1 MIENN
6 ILGIILA
13 GGKSSRFGEDK
24 SIAKLGDKTLLDHT
38 INKIENEFTEILLI
52 SNNKEFNFKNNKIH
66 VVEDCIEGQLGPLV
80 GILTAMK
87 WVIINKKNYKWIAS
101 FPCDTPFFDIKL
113 ISELKNKV
121 KQTSKKLIFLNSNKN
136 FKGSISLLITGD
148 EEGIATNGTKKV
160 VEYLKK
166 KKEKGKSVKLNQQY
180 LRCFQ
185 LNSTIL
191 LYIYRGL
198 SSNIAFF
205 EQSRFLEFSDHPCA
219 EKTKRKNAHDTGS
232 LKHRSSSLNPDKTR

>member
-38 INKIENEFTEILLI
+38 INKIEKKFTEILVI

-113 ISELKNKV
+113 ISELKIKV
-121 KQTSKKLIFLNSNKN
+121 KETSKKLIFLNSNKKRHN
-136 FKGSISLLITGD
+136 IFGLWSMDLIEILEKDIKNSFRKVELWADKVGYENININ
-148 EEGIATNGTKKV
+148 EEKFDRFLNINTKKDL
-160 VEYLKK
+160 EKA
-166 KKEKGKSVKLNQQY
+166 KENL
-180 LRCFQ
+180 
-185 LNSTIL
+185 
-191 LYIYRGL
+191 
-198 SSNIAFF
+198 
-205 EQSRFLEFSDHPCA
+205 
-219 EKTKRKNAHDTGS
+219 
-232 LKHRSSSLNPDKTR
+232 DKI

>member
-52 SNNKEFNFKNNKIH
+52 SNNKEFNFKKNKIH

-87 WVIINKKNYKWIAS
+87 WVIKNKKNYKWIAS

-113 ISELKNKV
+113 ISELKIKV
-121 KQTSKKLIFLNSNKN
+121 KETSKKLIFLNSNKKRHN
-136 FKGSISLLITGD
+136 IFGLWSLDLIEILEKDIRNRIRKVELWADKVGYENININ
-148 EEGIATNGTKKV
+148 EEKFDRFLNINTKKDL
-160 VEYLKK
+160 EKA
-166 KKEKGKSVKLNQQY
+166 KENL
-180 LRCFQ
+180 
-185 LNSTIL
+185 
-191 LYIYRGL
+191 
-198 SSNIAFF
+198 
-205 EQSRFLEFSDHPCA
+205 
-219 EKTKRKNAHDTGS
+219 
-232 LKHRSSSLNPDKTR
+232 DKI

>member
-66 VVEDCIEGQLGPLV
+66 IVEDCIEGQLGPLV

-87 WVIINKKNYKWIAS
+87 WVIKNKKNYKWIAS

-113 ISELKNKV
+113 ISELKIKV
-121 KQTSKKLIFLNSNKN
+121 KETSKKLIFLNSNKKRHN
-136 FKGSISLLITGD
+136 IFGLWSMDLIEILEKDIKNSFRKVELWADKIGYENININ
-148 EEGIATNGTKKV
+148 EEKFDRFLNINTKKDL
-160 VEYLKK
+160 EKA
-166 KKEKGKSVKLNQQY
+166 KENL
-180 LRCFQ
+180 
-185 LNSTIL
+185 
-191 LYIYRGL
+191 
-198 SSNIAFF
+198 
-205 EQSRFLEFSDHPCA
+205 
-219 EKTKRKNAHDTGS
+219 
-232 LKHRSSSLNPDKTR
+232 DKI

>member
-24 SIAKLGDKTLLDHT
+24 STVKLGNKTLLDHT
-38 INKIENEFTEILLI
+38 INKIENEFNEILVI

-87 WVIINKKNYKWIAS
+87 WVIKNKKNYKWIAS

-113 ISELKNKV
+113 ISELKIKV
-121 KQTSKKLIFLNSNKN
+121 KETSKKLIFLNSNKKRHN
-136 FKGSISLLITGD
+136 IFGLWSMDLIEILEKDIKNSFRKVELWADKIGYENININ
-148 EEGIATNGTKKV
+148 EEKFDRFLNINTKKDL
-160 VEYLKK
+160 EKA
-166 KKEKGKSVKLNQQY
+166 KENL
-180 LRCFQ
+180 
-185 LNSTIL
+185 
-191 LYIYRGL
+191 
-198 SSNIAFF
+198 
-205 EQSRFLEFSDHPCA
+205 
-219 EKTKRKNAHDTGS
+219 
-232 LKHRSSSLNPDKTR
+232 DKI

>member
-87 WVIINKKNYKWIAS
+87 WVKKNNKNYKWIAS
-101 FPCDTPFFDIKL
+101 FPCDTPFFDMKF
-113 ISELKNKV
+113 ISELKIKI
-121 KQTSKKLIFLNSNKN
+121 KETSKKLIFLNSDKKRHNIFGLWSVDLIETLEEDIKN
-136 FKGSISLLITGD
+136 GLRKVELWADKIGCENININ
-148 EEGIATNGTKKV
+148 EEKFDRFLNINTKKDL
-160 VEYLKK
+160 EKA
-166 KKEKGKSVKLNQQY
+166 KEN
-180 LRCFQ
+180 
-185 LNSTIL
+185 
-191 LYIYRGL
+191 
-198 SSNIAFF
+198 
-205 EQSRFLEFSDHPCA
+205 LE
-219 EKTKRKNAHDTGS
+219 KI
-232 LKHRSSSLNPDKTR
+232 